1 MAGSTSA
8 KTVITAL
15 LGNSFVTII
24 KLIAFLLSGSGAM
37 LSEAIHSAA
46 DTGNQLLLFIG
57 LRRGEKAPDEKF
69 HYGYGG
75 ERFVF
80 GILSAAGIFFIGCG
94 ITVYHGIDSLMHPH
108 PPQLTATTFI
118 VLGVSLVIE
127 GTVLLLAIHSVN
139 TSRGDMKFFRYVRE
153 RADPATVAILLEDG
167 AAVLGLLIASGS
179 IVMSYVT
186 GNPIFDTIG
195 ALVVGAILGAVAVY
209 LVRENR
215 ELLIGRAVPE
225 VVEEMFTNVILDQP
239 AIRSVRDIKTRQLT
253 HDAYMFK
260 AELTLDTDYLS
271 EQLDR
276 VLPPNQRDLTKGRA
290 LRRATIATTDLI
302 ATEMVQVE
310 KAIRRAIPQA
320 KHIDLEI
327 AHPEHEAEDEELA

>member
-1 MAGSTSA
+1 MAGSTSTR
-8 KTVITAL
+8 TVITAL
-15 LGNSFVTII
+15 MGNSFVTVI
-24 KLIAFLLSGSGAM
+24 KLVAFLLSGSGAM
-37 LSEAIHSAA
+37 LSEAIHSTA

-57 LRRGEKAPDEKF
+57 LRRGEKAPDDKF

-94 ITVYHGIDSLMHPH
+94 ITVYHGIDSLLNPH
-108 PPQLTATTFI
+108 PAQMTALTFI
-118 VLGVSLVIE
+118 VLGVSVVIE
-127 GTVLLLAIHSVN
+127 GTVLVLAIVTVHRA
-139 TSRGDMKFFRYVRE
+139 RGEMPFFQYVRE

-179 IVMSYVT
+179 IVLSYVT

-195 ALVVGAILGAVAVY
+195 SLSVGAILGVVALY

-215 ELLIGRAVPE
+215 ELLMGRAVPE
-225 VVEEMFTNVILDQP
+225 NVEELFTDTILDQP

-271 EQLDR
+271 EQVDKL
-276 VLPPNQRDLTKGRA
+276 LPANMRDLTKGRA
-290 LRRATIATTDLI
+290 LRRATIATTDTI
-302 ATEMVQVE
+302 ATEMIAVE
-310 KAIRRAIPQA
+310 QAIRRAIPQA

-327 AHPEHEAEDEELA
+327 AHPEHEADDEELA